1 MKWSAYKKGVGRQGS
16 DFRIQGL
23 ELLCIFVLCRTKGQS
38 NTCRFLWPHGTPR
51 NLVVS
56 IKISL
61 PPFPVFVQ
69 QVLA

>member
-1 MKWSAYKKGVGRQGS
+1 MKWSAYKNGVGRQGS
-16 DFRIQGL
+16 DFRIQEL
-23 ELLCIFVLCRTKGQS
+23 ELLCIFVLCHKKGQS

-56 IKISL
+56 LKISL
-61 PPFPVFVQ
+61 PPFPVFME